1 MDESSATDEDYL
13 ANYVNAGFN
22 VLMQTSDVRIGTDE
36 PFAGSKCQ
44 ASMRAAAAAGID
56 KVIVRDQRIYEYA
69 CSRTL
74 AELQSPTFPNGTGK
88 GLYRFIE
95 VGLQKYW
102 NEPNFYGVML
112 ADEPTYDKAEV
123 QGLIY
128 QTIKQVAAAHGK
140 EVYIHYSLLPFA
152 ADGFTQSRFEQT
164 NPNGGNYTY
173 EQAYRKYLQDFIDAC
188 GDYKP
193 DDLTIDVYPYRGTGT
208 DVFDGYLANLQI
220 FADVCRTNG
229 IEMTMAIQS
238 YANYMNANSTNVNHA
253 VVDEEMMRAQIST
266 CLGLGVRKI
275 AYYRYATNGGY
286 SIDDGF
292 FINSSGEKTDVYTAG
307 QKVIAE
313 AKAIEKVILNYEYQG
328 SNYCGTPTFA
338 STTDALTET
347 VSYTSGGTSTV
358 EYANGTHTF
367 ALIDNVTCTND
378 IAFVTELYD
387 AENELYM
394 YMLQNF
400 IDPRNTGDTTATITV
415 DFNAEFKVVEYK
427 NGVKTETTLSG
438 DSYSVTLDA
447 GEAVYIIPLSKVA

>member
-1 MDESSATDEDYL
+1 MDESSSTDEDYL
-13 ANYVNAGFN
+13 ADYVNAGFN

-36 PFAGSKCQ
+36 AFAGSKCQ
-44 ASMRAAAAAGID
+44 ASMQAAYAAGID

-69 CSRTL
+69 CSKTL
-74 AELQSPTFPNGTGK
+74 AELQASTFPNGTGK

-112 ADEPTYDKAEV
+112 ADEPKYENAEV
-123 QGLIY
+123 HGLIY

-152 ADGFTQSRFEQT
+152 SNGFEDGWFEQT
-164 NPNGGNYTY
+164 NESGGKYTY

-188 GDYKP
+188 GEYKP
-193 DDLTIDVYPYRGTGT
+193 DDLTIDVYPYRGAAK

-220 FADVCRTNG
+220 FADVCKTND
-229 IEMTMAIQS
+229 IAMTMAIQS
-238 YANYMNANSTNVNHA
+238 YANYMSATSTVVNHA

-266 CLGLGVRKI
+266 CLGLGVTRI

-286 SIDDGF
+286 SIDEGF
-292 FINSSGEKTDVYTAG
+292 FIDGSGNQTAVYTAG

-313 AKAIEKVILNYEYQG
+313 VKAFEKTILNYEYQG
-328 SNYCGTPTFA
+328 SNYFGAPTFS

-347 VSYTSGGTSTV
+347 IGYAGGGTSTV
-358 EYANGTHTF
+358 NYANGTHTF

-387 AENELYM
+387 TENELYM

-415 DFNAEFKVVEYK
+415 NFNAEFKVVEYK